1 MKLFINNFNFKNKKV
16 FIIGGNGLIG
26 SKIFEILNQLKA
38 KITVFDIQNNS
49 LKKFKNYNFVN
60 FDLNDENN
68 IDKNFK
74 RYLKKNCPD
83 VLINCSYPKTKYWAK
98 NNYSD
103 IDYVDYKENINIHLN
118 SYSWIGKLTATE
130 MKRKKIKGNIVF
142 LSSIYGLVGQN
153 LNVYKNTNLKEN
165 MSYAIIKGGIN
176 TLTKSMASYYGGY
189 GIRINALCA
198 GGVYDN
204 QPRSFI
210 KNYKNLVPLKRLASP
225 EEIANSAVFLS
236 SNTASYITGSLLIV
250 DGGWTS
256 I

>member
-1 MKLFINNFNFKNKKV
+1 MKSFISNFNFKNKKV

-26 SKIFEILNQLKA
+26 SKIFELLSQLKA
-38 KITVFDIQNNS
+38 KITVFDISNNS

-74 RYLKKNCPD
+74 QHLKRNCPN
-83 VLINCSYPKTKYWAK
+83 VLINCSYPKTEYWAK
-98 NNYSD
+98 NNYSEINYD
-103 IDYVDYKENINIHLN
+103 DYKKNINIHLN
-118 SYSWIGKLTATE
+118 SYSWIGKLTANE

-153 LNVYKNTNLKEN
+153 LNVYKNTRLKEN

-176 TLTKSMASYYGGY
+176 TLTKSMASYYGRN
-189 GIRINALCA
+189 GIRVNAICA

-204 QPRSFI
+204 QPGLFI
-210 KNYKNLVPLKRLASP
+210 KNYKNLVPLKRLATA

-236 SNTASYITGSLLIV
+236 SNSASYITGSLLLV